1 VLYACKIQQCN
12 RCITFNVSYFVHRR
26 ENKDFLDAV
35 LDDATKQKRRR
46 QDLIGIQMTVIS
58 WSFEFISGILVLID
72 VSFAHSEKETWGSN
86 TIATIGLFL
95 YCIIIPGTYLL
106 KTENLKNIIFKKGWS
121 EPLREFFHL
130 GANRVVPN
138 ENIQMNPIQN
148 MLPAANPIPGAA
160 PISVISGRSEASSRR
175 S

>member
-1 VLYACKIQQCN
+1 MHAKIQHCN
-12 RCITFNVSYFVHRR
+12 LCTTFNVSYFVHRR

-35 LDDATKQKRRR
+35 LDEATKQKRRR
-46 QDLIGIQMTVIS
+46 QDLIGIQMTVLS
-58 WSFEFISGILVLID
+58 WSVEFTSGVLVLIE
-72 VSFAHSEKETWGSN
+72 VSFAHSERETWESN
-86 TIATIGLFL
+86 IITTIGLFL